1 MLIIF
6 ETGSKQHGRSPGII
20 YTLSI
25 ISIQVENSHQRHDGM
40 IADYCDG
47 QIFQQHPLF
56 SQDPCALQIILYYDD
71 VEVVNPLGS
80 KTSKHKVG
88 NNTL

>member
-1 MLIIF
+1 M
-6 ETGSKQHGRSPGII
+6 
-20 YTLSI
+20 
-25 ISIQVENSHQRHDGM
+25 ENSHQRHDEM

-47 QIFQQHPLF
+47 QVYRQHPLF
-56 SQDPCALQIILYYDD
+56 SRDPHALQIILYYDD

-88 NNTL
+88 NEIFLFHYTVTSHETPMNVLQRVRKGI